1 MRYLSKA
8 LLYVVFFSVLHFGY
22 EFTELPFLKP
32 FCGIDESVFEHIKMG
47 FWAYLITSIIEYFF
61 SRKRVEAQI
70 FWYSRLFSTIL
81 VPWSIVIVW
90 YMAPAFFGHVESIT
104 LELMWAFTVVI
115 VSGIVGIM
123 LEKTV
128 ERVSLSSPVRMIIL
142 VLFVMSVIFYV
153 RFSFSKPW
161 IDLFIDPLSGG

>member
-1 MRYLSKA
+1 MSKT
-8 LLYVVFFSVLHFGY
+8 LLYVALFSVLHFGY
-22 EFTELPFLKP
+22 ELTELPFLKP

-47 FWAYLITSIIEYFF
+47 FWAYLTVSIIEYFL
-61 SRKRVEAQI
+61 SRKRVEAQS
-70 FWYSRLFSTIL
+70 FWYSRLLSTVL

-90 YMAPAFFGHVESIT
+90 YMVPAIFGHVEST
-104 LELMWAFTVVI
+104 ALELTWAFAVVI
-115 VSGIVGIM
+115 LSGIAGIM